1 MSDMTIGSERKHI
14 IMFMIPVLLGNL
26 FQNFYNIIDAMIV
39 GQFLGVD
46 ALAAIGLT
54 GSYVYFVVGWIMGL
68 TSGFG
73 VLLSQAYGA
82 KDEYQMKHY
91 VAISVYL
98 SIIAAVVMTVG
109 LLILNGWILNLMNT
123 PENIFGQTYRYLM
136 IIFIGIPFT
145 ILYNLLASIA
155 RAMGDGRTP
164 LYFLILSSALNIV
177 LDIIFVAI
185 LPFGVA
191 GAASA
196 TIISQAVSGVLCLIY
211 VYRKYPEVHFTKQ
224 EGQWSWETAGK
235 MFGLGLPMALQ
246 FSITA
251 IGLMIV
257 QSSLNTLGEIYIAS
271 HAASTKIQAV
281 LIQFYVALGASI
293 ATFIG
298 QNYGAREFDR
308 VKRGVKESLY
318 IAVVMCAVIMPVAYF
333 ICPNLVLL
341 FVDDPTGEM
350 VAISKQMFHICLWFY
365 PFLVLIY
372 IYRNVIQGLGN
383 GVVAMIGGILELIMR
398 VGVIMLLFESL
409 QYVGIVLTDPI
420 AWIISVVFLAP
431 YYYWFAHKKFKEM
444 DLEAV
449 VESEG

>member
-26 FQNFYNIIDAMIV
+26 FQNFYNIVDAMIV

-54 GSYVYFVVGWIMGL
+54 GSFVYFVVGWIMGL

-73 VLLSQAYGA
+73 VLISQAYGA
-82 KDEYQMKHY
+82 KDEYQIKHY
-91 VAISVYL
+91 VAISIYISV
-98 SIIAAVVMTVG
+98 IAAVVMVVG
-109 LLILNGWILNLMNT
+109 LQSMNAWVLNLMNT
-123 PENIFGQTYRYLM
+123 PENIFGQTYGYLT
-136 IIFIGIPFT
+136 IIFIGVPFT

-164 LYFLILSSALNIV
+164 LYFLILSSILNIV
-177 LDIIFVAI
+177 LDFLFVAI

-196 TIISQAVSGVLCLIY
+196 TIISQAVSGVLCFIY
-211 VYRKYPEVHFTKQ
+211 VYKKYPEIHFTRK
-224 EGQWSWETAGK
+224 EGKWSWETVGK
-235 MFGLGLPMALQ
+235 MFGLGVPMALQ

-257 QSSLNTLGEIYIAS
+257 QSSLNTLGETYIAS
-271 HAASTKIQAV
+271 HAASTKVQSV
-281 LIQFYVALGASI
+281 LIQFFVALGAAC

-298 QNYGAREFDR
+298 QNYGAKEFAR
-308 VKRGVKESLY
+308 VKQGVRESLY
-318 IAVVMCAVIMPVAYF
+318 IAVVMCVVIMPVAYF

-341 FVDDPTGEM
+341 FVEDPTGEM
-350 VAISKQMFHICLWFY
+350 VAISKQMFHICLGFY
-365 PFLVLIY
+365 PFLVLIF

-383 GVVAMIGGILELIMR
+383 GVVTMIGGILELIMR
-398 VGVIMLLFESL
+398 AGVILFLFEPL
-409 QYVGIVLTDPI
+409 QYVGICLSDPI
-420 AWIISVVFLAP
+420 AWIISVVFLVP

-444 DLEAV
+444 EADTLLRA
-449 VESEG
+449 